1 MFSYVVDQSL
11 RNRLFVVVIALIML
25 GYGAFTVTRMPV
37 DVFPDLTRP
46 TVTLIT
52 EVQGLSAE
60 EVEALVTYPV
70 ETGMVGMP
78 GLERVRSVSSRGLSM
93 VYLEFGW
100 DTDVYQ
106 DRQFV
111 VERMEQVSETLPD
124 DVVPFMTPMS
134 SIMGEIMLMGFTGD
148 EISPMALREL
158 VDWVVRPRIMAISGV
173 AQVIPIG
180 GGASVAGDTRP

>member
-60 EVEALVTYPV
+60 EVEALVT
-70 ETGMVGMP
+70 
-78 GLERVRSVSSRGLSM
+78 
-93 VYLEFGW
+93 
-100 DTDVYQ
+100 
-106 DRQFV
+106 
-111 VERMEQVSETLPD
+111 
-124 DVVPFMTPMS
+124 
-134 SIMGEIMLMGFTGD
+134 
-148 EISPMALREL
+148 
-158 VDWVVRPRIMAISGV
+158 
-173 AQVIPIG
+173 
-180 GGASVAGDTRP
+180 